1 MLHHHVN
8 KKSVHWK
15 AGVMLRGILVV
26 CAAVQAQALCAQTD
40 TQTHAPTDPPVVVG
54 NQIESSQANLLKPL
68 QSNSKG
74 LTPPPAM
81 PPFAKPILSP
91 SEQLIQR
98 AKSLLGIPYKFAG
111 SSPETGFD
119 CSGLIRFV
127 FREVLGISLPGRAED
142 IGRGGEKLS
151 DSVLSPGDLVFF
163 NTLNRPLS
171 HVGIYLGNRQ
181 FLHSPATGGVVRIES
196 MSLPYWSKRYQG
208 ARRMVSVEDHATT
221 VRGVTPE
228 LAHGAEV
235 LVGNGGN
242 TAWAEPVRR
251 AESKQVDP
259 EKSPDQ
265 LDAFLKRLTEK
276 P

>member
-15 AGVMLRGILVV
+15 ARVMLRGTFVV
-26 CAAVQAQALCAQTD
+26 CTALQAQAVSAQTD
-40 TQTHAPTDPPVVVG
+40 TQTNAAKDPPSVLG
-54 NQIESSQANLLKPL
+54 NPAESSHPNVLKPL

-91 SEQLIQR
+91 SEQLIER

-151 DSVLSPGDLVFF
+151 DAVLSPGDLVFF

-196 MSLPYWSKRYQG
+196 MTLPYWSKRYQG
-208 ARRMVSVEDHATT
+208 ARRMVSVEEHATT
-221 VRGVTPE
+221 VRGITPE

-235 LVGNGGN
+235 LVGNAGGA
-242 TAWAEPVRR
+242 TWGEPVRR
-251 AESKQVDP
+251 AETKQADH
-259 EKSPDQ
+259 EKSSDP
-265 LDAFLKRLTEK
+265 LDLFLKRLTEK